1 MNSDLFLVLQAKGN
15 PAFATR
21 LKLGDLTIGRS
32 DQNDISLD
40 IDTISRN
47 HARLSVGT
55 QGVIAT
61 DLQSRNGTWVNRKRV
76 QNAPVFPGELIQF
89 GVVEFILS
97 RDPRGGGGQ
106 NCDEET
112 RDARSVRGID
122 QLTPA
127 PLSPAQTRVFNL
139 LVQGHLEKEIA
150 VMLGRSVDT
159 IHNHTRRIYEA
170 FGVHS
175 KVELLLQVMPRSAPE

>member
-1 MNSDLFLVLQAKGN
+1 MSSELFLVLQSKGT
-15 PAFATR
+15 PTFATR

-55 QGVIAT
+55 EGVIAT
-61 DLQSRNGTWVNRKRV
+61 DLQSRNGTWVNRKRI
-76 QNAPVFPGELIQF
+76 NSAPVFPGELIQF

-97 RDPRGGGGQ
+97 RDPRGGSGPDP
-106 NCDEET
+106 NEET
-112 RDARSVRGID
+112 RDARSVLGIE
-122 QLTPA
+122 QRTPA
-127 PLSPAQTRVFNL
+127 PLSPAQTKVFDL
-139 LVQGHLEKEIA
+139 LIQGHLEKEIA
-150 VMLGRSVDT
+150 VMLGRSVET
-159 IHNHTRRIYEA
+159 IHNHTRKIYEA

-175 KVELLLQVMPRSAPE
+175 KVELLLQVMPRS